1 MQFQVALVI
10 VDNGLRHYVGMS
22 ACTLFTSQRSYCR
35 CRIIIIIIKVL
46 QQHKEK
52 YEHNKGDDDFME
64 MLKAYY

>member
-1 MQFQVALVI
+1 MTGCMGVAWDPAGSGVG
-10 VDNGLRHYVGMS
+10 DN
-22 ACTLFTSQRSYCR
+22 
-35 CRIIIIIIKVL
+35 IIIIIVIKVL